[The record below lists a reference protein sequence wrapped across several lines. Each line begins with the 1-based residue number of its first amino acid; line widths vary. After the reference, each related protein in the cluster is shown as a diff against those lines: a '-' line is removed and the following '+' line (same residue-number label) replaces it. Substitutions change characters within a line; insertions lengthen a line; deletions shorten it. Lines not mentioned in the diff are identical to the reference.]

1 MRISAL
7 LLALCASVLVAAG
20 CARDEEPARQA
31 VASAETAL
39 NEVRAE
45 AAQFAPEQL
54 QSAEGKLAELKADF
68 AKEEYKEVLAESKT
82 FNAEVIALN
91 DVIIAKQTQLA
102 AATHEWE
109 ELSLE
114 VPKIVQAIENQVG
127 NLKGTK
133 REAAKA
139 ELETMKSLWAEASA
153 AFDAGDPT
161 VAADKG
167 RMVQAKAKE
176 VSEQLGM
183 TV

>member
-1 MRISAL
+1 M
-7 LLALCASVLVAAG
+7 
-20 CARDEEPARQA
+20 
-31 VASAETAL
+31 
-39 NEVRAE
+39 
-45 AAQFAPEQL
+45 
-54 QSAEGKLAELKADF
+54 
-68 AKEEYKEVLAESKT
+68 
-82 FNAEVIALN
+82 IALN

-127 NLKGTK
+127 NLKGSK

-167 RMVQAKAKE
+167 RMVQAKAKQ